1 MKKIFS
7 RRTRN
12 PVIRCFL
19 MIFLILFALF
29 QIYPLIWLVFFS
41 FKSNEE
47 IFGGNIL
54 GPPKIWKIENYKNA
68 LMGGDVLTY
77 LLNSIWISIVVIILS
92 TILIAMTAYAISRMK
107 WKFSG
112 VVYWIFMAGLTIPIH
127 ATLLPL
133 FLLFRKM
140 GVLNTPLSLI
150 IPYTAFALPFGI
162 MVLRNHYVT
171 IPREMEEAACIDGC
185 SIYQAFFFIILPLVR
200 PALATIA
207 IFSFLSS
214 WNELMFAMTFISETK
229 YKTLTVGLQSLTG
242 MYYTEWGPVGAGM
255 VVATLPVLIIYILL
269 SKQVQNAMLA
279 GATKG

>member
-1 MKKIFS
+1 M
-7 RRTRN
+7 
-12 PVIRCFL
+12 
-19 MIFLILFALF
+19 
-29 QIYPLIWLVFFS
+29 
-41 FKSNEE
+41 
-47 IFGGNIL
+47 
-54 GPPKIWKIENYKNA
+54 GPPKIWKIENYRNA

-77 LLNSIWISIVVIILS
+77 LLNSIWISMAVIFLS
-92 TILIAMTAYAISRMK
+92 TILIAMAAYAISRMK
-107 WKFSG
+107 WKLSG

-133 FLLFRKM
+133 FILFKTM

-162 MVLRNHYVT
+162 MVLRNHYET

-185 SIYQAFFFIILPLVR
+185 SIYQTFFHIILPLVR

-214 WNELMFAMTFISETK
+214 WNELMFAMTFISDTK

-255 VVATLPVLIIYILL
+255 VVAALPVLIIYVLL

>member
-1 MKKIFS
+1 
-7 RRTRN
+7 
-12 PVIRCFL
+12 
-19 MIFLILFALF
+19 
-29 QIYPLIWLVFFS
+29 
-41 FKSNEE
+41 
-47 IFGGNIL
+47 
-54 GPPKIWKIENYKNA
+54 
-68 LMGGDVLTY
+68 
-77 LLNSIWISIVVIILS
+77 
-92 TILIAMTAYAISRMK
+92 
-107 WKFSG
+107 
-112 VVYWIFMAGLTIPIH
+112 MAGLTIPIH

-133 FLLFRKM
+133 FILFKTM

-162 MVLRNHYVT
+162 MVLRNHYET

-185 SIYQAFFFIILPLVR
+185 SIYQTFFHIILPLVR

-214 WNELMFAMTFISETK
+214 WNELMFAMTFISDTK

-255 VVATLPVLIIYILL
+255 VVAALPVLIIYVLL

>member
-7 RRTRN
+7 RRTGN
-12 PVIRCFL
+12 PFIRFIL
-19 MIFLILFALF
+19 MMFLIFFALF

-54 GPPKIWKIENYKNA
+54 GPPKIWKIENYRNA

-77 LLNSIWISIVVIILS
+77 LLNSIWISMAVIFLS
-92 TILIAMTAYAISRMK
+92 TILIAMAAYAISRMK
-107 WKFSG
+107 WKLSG

-133 FLLFRKM
+133 FILFKTM

-162 MVLRNHYVT
+162 MVLRNHYET

-185 SIYQAFFFIILPLVR
+185 SIYQTFFHIILPLVR

-214 WNELMFAMTFISETK
+214 WNELMFAMTFISDTK

-255 VVATLPVLIIYILL
+255 VVAALPVLIIYVLL